1 MSRQPL
7 AWLTPDWPVPA
18 AVRACA
24 TLRGG
29 GVSEG
34 AYTSLNLASHVG
46 DRDEYVAENR
56 RRLRAG
62 LDLPGDPMWLT
73 QVHGAA
79 VARHEQGPR
88 AEPADAAVA
97 FDPGRVCAVLT
108 ADCLP
113 VVLADRAATRVG
125 VAHAGWRGLAAGVS
139 SPRSRRSLPA
149 SSLAAWLRP
158 AISPAFEVAAR
169 SATRSSRGR
178 RDTPGRSRRTRVEI
192 PGRPVSARRLTL
204 EQAGVSAIYG
214 GGWCLRRARRFF
226 SYRRTVNDRML
237 RSPGLHD
244 PRANGASALPALSGC
259 RQCFRSLLFTA
270 LGEC

>member
-1 MSRQPL
+1 MNRQSL
-7 AWLTPDWPVPA
+7 AWLTPDWPLPA

-46 DRDEYVAENR
+46 DREDHVAENR

-73 QVHGAA
+73 QVHGAT
-79 VARHEQGPR
+79 VARHEKGPR

-97 FDPGRVCAVLT
+97 FEPGRVCAVLT

-125 VAHAGWRGLAAGVS
+125 VAHAGWRGLAAGVLES
-139 SPRSRRSLPA
+139 AIAALELPA
-149 SSLAAWLRP
+149 SSLAAWLGP
-158 AISPAFEVAAR
+158 AISQAAFEVGGEVRDAFLAR
-169 SATRSSRGR
+169 SPGYAEAFAVNARGR
-178 RDTPGRSRRTRVEI
+178 YQADLYGI
-192 PGRPVSARRLTL
+192 ARLAL
-204 EQAGVSAIYG
+204 EEAGVNTVYG
-214 GGWCLRRARRFF
+214 GGWCTFGEPERFY
-226 SYRRTVNDRML
+226 SYRRD
-237 RSPGLHD
+237 
-244 PRANGASALPALSGC
+244 GARTGRIATLAWL
-259 RQCFRSLLFTA
+259 
-270 LGEC
+270 E